1 MEQRKFNG
9 DRLRNARIYN
19 GISLTDLAT
28 QADIKKQSISLY
40 ENGKNVP
47 DHEKVRVLARI
58 LGFPYDYFFQED
70 KIKAYTHPRSLHQPL
85 ILQRC
90 PLICT

>member
-40 ENGKNVP
+40 ERMCQIMRRLEYWQGY
-47 DHEKVRVLARI
+47 LAFHTIIFSR
-58 LGFPYDYFFQED
+58 
-70 KIKAYTHPRSLHQPL
+70 KIR
-85 ILQRC
+85 
-90 PLICT
+90 